1 VSWIGVDFDGTLAQ
15 HHPGNGLALG
25 HPVPAMMARVQA
37 WLAEGQ
43 EVRIVTARASA
54 RQWGCAGAV
63 EQIGLVQAWCVT
75 HGLPV
80 LEVTCEKDYEMEALW
95 DDKCITVEINTG
107 LPLTQRR
114 NTEPP
119 EGFRLEMVG

>member
-1 VSWIGVDFDGTLAQ
+1 
-15 HHPGNGLALG
+15 
-25 HPVPAMMARVQA
+25 MMARVQA

-119 EGFRLEMVG
+119 EGFRLEMT